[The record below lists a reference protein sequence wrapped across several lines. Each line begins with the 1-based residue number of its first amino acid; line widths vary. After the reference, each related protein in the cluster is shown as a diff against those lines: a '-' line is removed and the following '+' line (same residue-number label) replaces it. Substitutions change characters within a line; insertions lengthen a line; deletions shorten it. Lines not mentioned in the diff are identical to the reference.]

1 VENSKIETKR
11 NTEASRR
18 KLHRE
23 NNCL

>member
-18 KLHRE
+18 KLHKE
-23 NNCL
+23 SSCL